1 MIKFTKKAG
10 VVAAIAAVLGTSA
23 HAAVFNASASFR
35 TIADVSIT
43 EGTALNFGTAVTGKA
58 GSTCIITATA
68 PTATPVVVVTALDVA
83 STGCAATGQA
93 GGRYVISG
101 AADAVVTILVATVT
115 DTDFSFAPAGEFN
128 SAEDTGDVVTAFFA
142 DSPINVTLD
151 DTATSILAIGGTL
164 NIINGLTASTS
175 YSVPYDISVVY

>member
-10 VVAAIAAVLGTSA
+10 VVVAIAAVLGTSA

-43 EGTALNFGTAVTGKA
+43 EDTALNFGTAVTGKA

-68 PTATPVVVVTALDVA
+68 PDAAPVIAVTALDAA

-93 GGRYVISG
+93 AGQYVISG
-101 AADAVVTILVATVT
+101 AASAVVTILVATAT
-115 DTDFSFAPAGEFN
+115 DTDFSFAPAGAFN
-128 SAEDTGDVVTAFFA
+128 SDQAAGDVTTAFFA

-151 DTATSILAIGGTL
+151 ASNTSILAVGGTL

-175 YSVPYDISVVY
+175 YAVPYDISVVY